1 MNRFKVGHL
10 TVTIRQDTDVEAPFS
25 HGITIYYRNASRYT
39 LGEKRVSDTTLF
51 NLEQTSKDKNGD
63 IYGFPVYALVHG
75 VATLSLEPF
84 SCPWDSGRSGIVT
97 VDRGQ
102 VDSEEEARELAG
114 HHVEAFSQYIGGDVY
129 GFEITDEDGE
139 MLDSC
144 WGFYGFDYC
153 KSEATAAASGLLAKH
168 ESLSD
173 TITQAMEVE

>member
-1 MNRFKVGHL
+1 MNQFKVGHL
-10 TVTIRQDTDVEAPFS
+10 TVTIVQDTDAEAPFS
-25 HGITIYYRNASRYT
+25 HGVTIYYRLASRYT
-39 LGEKRVSDTTLF
+39 LGERRVSDTTLF
-51 NLEQTSKDKNGD
+51 NLEKASKDKDGD

-97 VDRGQ
+97 VDKDQ
-102 VDSEEEARELAG
+102 VDSEETAREVAKN
-114 HHVEAFSQYIGGDVY
+114 HVEAFSHYIGGDIY

-153 KSEATAAASGLLAKH
+153 KKEALASAAHTVSKLK
-168 ESLSD
+168 SLSH

>member
-25 HGITIYYRNASRYT
+25 HGITIYCRNASRYT

-51 NLEQTSKDKNGD
+51 NLEQASKDKDGD
-63 IYGFPVYALVHG
+63 IYGFPVYAFVHG
-75 VATLSLEPF
+75 SSTLSLQPF

-114 HHVEAFSQYIGGDVY
+114 HHVEAFSQYISGDVY
-129 GFEITDEDGE
+129 GYEITDEAGD
-139 MLDSC
+139 MLGSC
-144 WGFYGFDYC
+144 WGLYGLDYC
-153 KSEATAAASGLLAKH
+153 KSEATADAICLLKKH
-168 ESLSD
+168 MSLAE